1 MDHAALFAAIPT
13 PYLVMTPDL
22 VIADA
27 NEAYLQVVGR
37 SRDDLIGRP
46 VFEAFP
52 PQPDAL
58 DESGVSRVQR
68 SFERARDTGLPDTM
82 PLQKY
87 DIADPATGQL
97 VERFW
102 SLISVPVLDDEG
114 RTVLLLQRA
123 EDVTDYVK
131 ERDRGQSAREQ
142 GQQWQRR
149 IEEVE
154 ADLYARSLA
163 LQEAVTARDASARRL
178 ASLADVALQLSSAQ
192 TVEELAAVVADRG
205 LSALGA
211 DGGAVGVRGDDGFVR
226 LAITA
231 SLGEGAQEDYAE
243 LPLDGSLP
251 ASVTAATGERFI
263 LPDLAA
269 CQAWGPDMEGVV
281 ASTGCQAWACL
292 PLEVDGRLLGSL
304 AVGWAEPHDFA
315 PAELEV
321 LDALAAQC
329 SQGLERIQVRHAER
343 RSAAAV
349 RRMSETLQRSLL
361 TDPPQPDH
369 LQIAVRYRPA
379 AQEAQVGGDW
389 YDAFLT
395 ADGATCL
402 VIGDVA
408 GHDRDAAAAMG
419 QMRNLMRGVAYTLNE
434 PPAAVLSALDRAIR
448 DLAVGSLA
456 TAVLARVESVDPRE
470 GLGPSVRRLRW
481 SNAGHPPPLVID
493 ADGSTRLLRTEA
505 DLLLGLDPDTDR
517 GDHEELLAPGSTL
530 LLYTDGLVERREASL
545 DDGLDRL
552 QEVSGDLATV
562 ELSELC
568 DRLLDLLG
576 TQGNDDI
583 ALLALRAHPED
594 RPRPPEA
601 GPRTVPGDRPGSTD

>member
-22 VIADA
+22 VIAEA
-27 NEAYLQVVGR
+27 NEAYLLVVGR
-37 SRDDLIGRP
+37 SRDELIGRP
-46 VFEAFP
+46 VFAAFP

-87 DIADPATGQL
+87 DIVDPATGQL
-97 VERFW
+97 AERFW

-131 ERDRGQSAREQ
+131 ERDRVRSAHEQ
-142 GQQWQRR
+142 GEQWQRR

-154 ADLYARSLA
+154 ADLFARS
-163 LQEAVTARDASARRL
+163 QELRAAVAARDAASRRL
-178 ASLADVALQLSSAQ
+178 ASLAEVALQLSSAQ
-192 TVEELAAVVADRG
+192 TVDELTGVIADRG

-211 DGGAVGVRGDDGFVR
+211 DGGAVAVRADDGFVR

-231 SLGEGAQEDYAE
+231 SLGAGTQQDYAE
-243 LPLDGSLP
+243 LPLDGPLP
-251 ASVTAATGERFI
+251 ASVTAATGRRVV
-263 LPDLAA
+263 LPDGDA
-269 CQAWGPDMEGVV
+269 CRAWGPDMQGVV
-281 ASTGCQAWACL
+281 DATGCQAWACL

-304 AVGWAEPHDFA
+304 SVGWAEPHDFP

-329 SQGLERIQVRHAER
+329 SQGLERIQVRQAER
-343 RSAAAV
+343 RSANAV

-395 ADGATCL
+395 ADGAT
-402 VIGDVA
+402 
-408 GHDRDAAAAMG
+408 
-419 QMRNLMRGVAYTLNE
+419 
-434 PPAAVLSALDRAIR
+434 
-448 DLAVGSLA
+448 
-456 TAVLARVESVDPRE
+456 
-470 GLGPSVRRLRW
+470 
-481 SNAGHPPPLVID
+481 
-493 ADGSTRLLRTEA
+493 
-505 DLLLGLDPDTDR
+505 
-517 GDHEELLAPGSTL
+517 
-530 LLYTDGLVERREASL
+530 
-545 DDGLDRL
+545 
-552 QEVSGDLATV
+552 
-562 ELSELC
+562 
-568 DRLLDLLG
+568 
-576 TQGNDDI
+576 
-583 ALLALRAHPED
+583 
-594 RPRPPEA
+594 
-601 GPRTVPGDRPGSTD
+601 

>member
-22 VIADA
+22 VIAEA

-37 SRDDLIGRP
+37 SRHELIGRP

-52 PQPDAL
+52 PTPDAL
-58 DESGVSRVQR
+58 DDSGVSRVQL
-68 SFERARDTGLPDTM
+68 SFERARDTGRPDTM

-87 DIADPATGQL
+87 DITDPATGQL
-97 VERFW
+97 AERFW

-131 ERDRGQSAREQ
+131 ERDRGLTAHEQ
-142 GQQWQRR
+142 DQQWQRR

-154 ADLYARSLA
+154 ADLYARSLELREA
-163 LQEAVTARDASARRL
+163 LAARDASARRL
-178 ASLADVALQLSSAQ
+178 ASLADVALQLSSSQ
-192 TVEELAAVVADRG
+192 TVEELAAVVFHRG

-211 DGGAVGVRGDDGFVR
+211 DGGAVGVRGEDDVVR
-226 LAITA
+226 LAVNTT
-231 SLGEGAQEDYAE
+231 LGGEAQERSAE
-243 LPLDGSLP
+243 LPLDSPLP
-251 ASVTAATGERFI
+251 PSVTAATGRRVV
-263 LPDLAA
+263 LPDRAA
-269 CQAWGPDMEGVV
+269 CAAWSPDMADV
-281 ASTGCQAWACL
+281 ADATGCQAWVCL

-304 AVGWAEPHDFA
+304 SVGWAAPHDVA

-343 RSAAAV
+343 RSATAV

-361 TDPPQPDH
+361 TDPPQLDH

-379 AQEAQVGGDW
+379 AREAQVGGDW

-395 ADGATCL
+395 PDGATCL

-419 QMRNLMRGVAYTLNE
+419 QMRNLLRGVAYTLEE
-434 PPAAVLSALDRAIR
+434 PPAAVLSVLDRAIR

-456 TAVLARVESVDPRE
+456 TAVLARVEVVE
-470 GLGPSVRRLRW
+470 QQEAGGPCLRRLRW
-481 SNAGHPPPLVID
+481 SNAGHPPPLVIG
-493 ADGSTRLLRTEA
+493 ADGGARLLRTEA
-505 DLLLGLDPDTDR
+505 DLLLGLDPGTDR
-517 GDHEELLAPGSTL
+517 ADHEVLLEPGATV
-530 LLYTDGLVERREASL
+530 LLYTDGMVERRDASL
-545 DDGLDRL
+545 EAGLERL
-552 QEVSGDLATV
+552 LTAAGEFSGL

-576 TQGNDDI
+576 APGDDDI
-583 ALLALRAHPED
+583 ALLALRALPDDGSPSSQPH
-594 RPRPPEA
+594 A
-601 GPRTVPGDRPGSTD
+601 GG